1 MANDAEAKEFLQKIK
16 AKDFVTNNG
25 QILRTINILHVN
37 YEKLSDVKY
46 AIGNVSE
53 HDFLSSVNYLF
64 LSEYILLRNIKTKEP
79 ADIADVPYEELE
91 AKLSS
96 KGIKLLEGSVTDNSV
111 EV

>member
-1 MANDAEAKEFLQKIK
+1 MMIDAAQEYIQKIK
-16 AKDFVTNNG
+16 ARNFVKNNG
-25 QILRTINILHVN
+25 QVLRTINILRVG

-46 AIGNVSE
+46 ALGDVSE

-64 LSEYILLRNIKTKEP
+64 LSEYILLRKIKTKEP

-91 AKLSS
+91 AKLSQ
-96 KGIKLLEGSVTDNSV
+96 KGIKLLDGTISDNSV

>member
-1 MANDAEAKEFLQKIK
+1 MMIDAAQEYMQKIK
-16 AKDFVTNNG
+16 ARNFVKNNG
-25 QILRTINILHVN
+25 QVLRTINILRVG

-46 AIGNVSE
+46 ALGDVSE

-64 LSEYILLRNIKTKEP
+64 LSEYILLRKIKTKEP

-91 AKLSS
+91 AKLSQ
-96 KGIKLLEGSVTDNSV
+96 KGIKLLDGTISDNSV

>member
-1 MANDAEAKEFLQKIK
+1 MMIDAAQEYMQKIK
-16 AKDFVTNNG
+16 ARNFVKNNG
-25 QILRTINILHVN
+25 QVLRTINILRVG

-46 AIGNVSE
+46 ALGDVSE

-64 LSEYILLRNIKTKEP
+64 LSEYILLRKIKTKEF

-91 AKLSS
+91 AKLSQ
-96 KGIKLLEGSVTDNSV
+96 KGIKLLDGTISDNSV

>member
-1 MANDAEAKEFLQKIK
+1 MIDEAHEYMQKIK
-16 AKDFVTNNG
+16 ARNFVKNNG
-25 QILRTINILHVN
+25 QVLRTINILRVG

-46 AIGNVSE
+46 ALADVSE

-64 LSEYILLRNIKTKEP
+64 LSEYILLRKSKTKES

-91 AKLSS
+91 AKLSQ
-96 KGIKLLEGSVTDNSV
+96 KGIKLLDGTITDNSV

>member
-1 MANDAEAKEFLQKIK
+1 MVIDAAQEYMQKIK
-16 AKDFVTNNG
+16 ARNFVKNNG
-25 QILRTINILHVN
+25 QVLRTINILRVG

-46 AIGNVSE
+46 ALGDVSE

-64 LSEYILLRNIKTKEP
+64 LSEYILLRKIKTKEP

-91 AKLSS
+91 AKLSQ
-96 KGIKLLEGSVTDNSV
+96 KGIKLLDGTISDNSV

>member
-1 MANDAEAKEFLQKIK
+1 MTNDAEVYMQKIK
-16 AKDFVTNNG
+16 ARNFVQNNG
-25 QILRTINILHVN
+25 QFFIIHMKYVDSSQN
-37 YEKLSDVKY
+37 LSDVKY

>member
-1 MANDAEAKEFLQKIK
+1 MVIDAAQEYMKKIK
-16 AKDFVTNNG
+16 ARNFVKNNG
-25 QILRTINILHVN
+25 QVLRTINILRVG

-46 AIGNVSE
+46 ALGDVSE

-64 LSEYILLRNIKTKEP
+64 LSEYILLRKIKTKEP

-91 AKLSS
+91 AKLSQ
-96 KGIKLLEGSVTDNSV
+96 KGIKLLDGAISDNSV

>member
-1 MANDAEAKEFLQKIK
+1 MMIDAAQEYMQKIK
-16 AKDFVTNNG
+16 ARNFVKNNG
-25 QILRTINILHVN
+25 QVLRTINILRVG

-46 AIGNVSE
+46 ALGDVSE

-64 LSEYILLRNIKTKEP
+64 LSEYILLRKIKTKEF

-91 AKLSS
+91 TKLSQ
-96 KGIKLLEGSVTDNSV
+96 KGIKLLDGTISDNSV

>member
-1 MANDAEAKEFLQKIK
+1 MQKIK
-16 AKDFVTNNG
+16 ARNFVKNNG
-25 QILRTINILHVN
+25 QVLRTINILRVG

-46 AIGNVSE
+46 ALGDVSE

-64 LSEYILLRNIKTKEP
+64 LSEYILLRKIKTKEF

-91 AKLSS
+91 AKLSQ
-96 KGIKLLEGSVTDNSV
+96 KGIKLLDGTISDNSV

>member
-1 MANDAEAKEFLQKIK
+1 MMIDAAQEYMQKIK
-16 AKDFVTNNG
+16 ARNFVKNNG
-25 QILRTINILHVN
+25 QVLRTINILRVG

-46 AIGNVSE
+46 ALGDVSE

-64 LSEYILLRNIKTKEP
+64 PSEYILLRKIKTKEF

-91 AKLSS
+91 AKLSQ
-96 KGIKLLEGSVTDNSV
+96 KGIKLLDGTISDNSV

>member
-1 MANDAEAKEFLQKIK
+1 MTNDAEAYMQKIK
-16 AKDFVTNNG
+16 ARNFVQNNG

-64 LSEYILLRNIKTKEP
+64 LSEYILLRHIKTKEP
-79 ADIADVPYEELE
+79 ADIADE

-96 KGIKLLEGSVTDNSV
+96 KGIKLLEGSVTDNSI

>member
-1 MANDAEAKEFLQKIK
+1 MMIDATQEYMQKIK
-16 AKDFVTNNG
+16 ARNFVKNNG
-25 QILRTINILHVN
+25 QVLRTINILRVG

-46 AIGNVSE
+46 ALGDVSE

-64 LSEYILLRNIKTKEP
+64 LSEYILLRKIKTKEF

-91 AKLSS
+91 AKLSQ
-96 KGIKLLEGSVTDNSV
+96 KGIKLLDGTISDNSV

>member
-1 MANDAEAKEFLQKIK
+1 MMIDAAQEYMQKIK
-16 AKDFVTNNG
+16 ARNFVKNNG
-25 QILRTINILHVN
+25 QVLRTINILRVG

-46 AIGNVSE
+46 ALGDVSE

-64 LSEYILLRNIKTKEP
+64 LSEYILLRKIKTKEL

-91 AKLSS
+91 AKLSQ
-96 KGIKLLEGSVTDNSV
+96 KGIKLLDGTISDNSV

>member
-1 MANDAEAKEFLQKIK
+1 MMIDAAQEYMQKIK
-16 AKDFVTNNG
+16 ARNFVKNNG
-25 QILRTINILHVN
+25 QVLRTINILRVG

-46 AIGNVSE
+46 ALGDVSE

-64 LSEYILLRNIKTKEP
+64 LSEYICLRKIKTKEF

-91 AKLSS
+91 AKLSQ
-96 KGIKLLEGSVTDNSV
+96 KGIKLLDGTISDNSV

>member
-1 MANDAEAKEFLQKIK
+1 MMIDAAQEYMQKIK
-16 AKDFVTNNG
+16 ARNFVKNTG
-25 QILRTINILHVN
+25 QVLRTINILRVG

-46 AIGNVSE
+46 ALGDVSE

-64 LSEYILLRNIKTKEP
+64 LSEYILLRKIKTKEF

-91 AKLSS
+91 AKLSQ
-96 KGIKLLEGSVTDNSV
+96 KGIKLLDGTISDNSV